1 MALLSPDD
9 NAFPSM
15 SGTRGLS
22 VRAELA
28 KAAMQGLLAN
38 TRMPVFEP
46 YSDMAAWA
54 VKAADA
60 LIEELNK
67 PRKKAE

>member
-9 NAFPSM
+9 NAFPT
-15 SGTRGLS
+15 SGGTKGLS

-38 TRMPVFEP
+38 TNIPVSAP
-46 YSDMAAWA
+46 DKDMAAWA

-67 PRKKAE
+67 PQKEVK